1 MPTADL
7 IDDLRAAVGRR
18 HLLTGDRQ
26 TERYR
31 RGFRSGEG
39 DAVAVAKPG
48 TLLELWRVL
57 EAAVRHDAIV
67 IMQAA
72 NTGLTEGSTPS
83 GHYDRP
89 VVVVNTLRLADIQL
103 LDGGKQIVSFPGSTL
118 DKLEKLLKPIGRL
131 PHSVI
136 GSSCLGASI
145 VGGVCNNSGGSLVHR
160 GPPPIPSCRCSPRS
174 APTAGSSW

>member
-1 MPTADL
+1 MPTIEL

-18 HLLTGDRQ
+18 YLITGDRK

-57 EAAVRHDAIV
+57 EATVRHDAIV

-89 VVVVNTLRLADIQL
+89 VV
-103 LDGGKQIVSFPGSTL
+103 
-118 DKLEKLLKPIGRL
+118 
-131 PHSVI
+131 
-136 GSSCLGASI
+136 
-145 VGGVCNNSGGSLVHR
+145 
-160 GPPPIPSCRCSPRS
+160 
-174 APTAGSSW
+174 